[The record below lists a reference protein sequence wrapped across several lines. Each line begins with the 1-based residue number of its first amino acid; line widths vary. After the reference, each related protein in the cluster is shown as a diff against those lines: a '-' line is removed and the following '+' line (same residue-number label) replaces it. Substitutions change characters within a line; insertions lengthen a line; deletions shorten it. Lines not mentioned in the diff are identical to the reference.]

1 MAVSRRKNFEQPP
14 YVSILVCKALGR
26 FMTNPLGSSAKK
38 LPVVG
43 WPFQGSQ
50 IQRSF
55 VANGTEMTMEDDEG
69 PGTKSSVFI
78 VGVVGFF
85 FAAVI

>member
-1 MAVSRRKNFEQPP
+1 MFH
-14 YVSILVCKALGR
+14 IFCKALGR

-69 PGTKSSVFI
+69 PGTKSWFFHRGSRRVFT
-78 VGVVGFF
+78 
-85 FAAVI
+85 AAVI